1 MKIRQ
6 KFRMYPNKEQERIL
20 NQWIGCARFVWN
32 RFLEKNNERYKNE
45 KKFVFY
51 NEMNAQLTQLKK
63 DQEYT
68 WLNDAE
74 STSLQQKLR
83 DLEKAIKDSFP
94 KNKNPK
100 KYPYFKAKK
109 TDESGIRITNLYGH
123 FQDGKIHLPKINT
136 LFKVVFHEQLKG
148 KPSSVTI
155 IKDTCGCW
163 FVSYVI
169 EWDCDVEYVQPS
181 EVKSGVGID
190 LGVKSFAITSDG
202 EVFESPKYL
211 RKSEKKLKKLQN
223 RHSKKHKN
231 SKNREKARKRLAKQ
245 HKRVANKRKNFIKQT
260 ASSIAKMNDVVV
272 CEDLNV
278 RGMVK
283 NHHLAKSVSDSGF
296 WMFLIEMDWQ
306 CRKRGK
312 IFHKVSRWY
321 PSSKTCNC
329 CGYVNKTLTLN
340 EREWVCPQCNSG
352 LDRDYNASL
361 NILDQGLRDLRINL

>member
-32 RFLEKNNERYKNE
+32 KFLEYNNECYRNE

-51 NEMNAQLTQLKK
+51 NEMNARLTQLKGEE
-63 DQEYT
+63 EYG

-83 DLEKAIKDSFP
+83 DLERALKDSSS
-94 KNKNPK
+94 KKKNPK
-100 KYPYFKAKK
+100 KYPHFKSKK
-109 TDESGIRITNLYGH
+109 TDESGIRVTNLKGH
-123 FQDGKIHLPKINT
+123 FREGKIHLPKINT
-136 LFKVVFHEQLKG
+136 LFKVVFHEPLKG

-155 IKDTCGCW
+155 IKDKCGCW
-163 FVSYVI
+163 FVSYVV
-169 EWDCDVEYVQPS
+169 EWNCDAEQIQPS
-181 EVKSGVGID
+181 DVKNCVGVD
-190 LGVKSFAITSDG
+190 LGIKTFAVTSDG

-211 RKSEKKLKKLQN
+211 RKSEKKLKKLQKK
-223 RHSKKHKN
+223 HSKKYKN
-231 SKNREKARKRLAKQ
+231 SKNREKSRKRLAKQ

-260 ASSIAKMNDVVV
+260 ASSIAKMNDVVA

-278 RGMVK
+278 RGMIK
-283 NHHLAKSVSDSGF
+283 NHHLAKSISDSGF
-296 WMFLIEMDWQ
+296 GMFLMELGWQ
-306 CRKRGK
+306 CKKRGK

-321 PSSKTCNC
+321 PSSKTCNF

-340 EREWVCPQCNSG
+340 EREWVCPQCNSI

-361 NILDQGLRDLRINL
+361 NILNQGLRDLKINL